1 MMANGTNQDDA
12 IIIAYRAL
20 LLHPRVFK
28 SDKLIK
34 NEMEALSMWNRA
46 ERLGLSDQDAA
57 GLIWAQ
63 VVKGLFNCTVMKD
76 SAFGTDYL
84 QKYNAWK
91 GNGLA
96 HYNLGLIYQQG
107 LGINQDF
114 QNAREQFEV
123 AAKMGHASVQVRIAS
138 LYHSGLGGFR
148 DQRKAKEYYAYAA
161 AQH

>member
-1 MMANGTNQDDA
+1 
-12 IIIAYRAL
+12 
-20 LLHPRVFK
+20 
-28 SDKLIK
+28 
-34 NEMEALSMWNRA
+34 
-46 ERLGLSDQDAA
+46 
-57 GLIWAQ
+57 
-63 VVKGLFNCTVMKD
+63 MKD

-138 LYHSGLGGFR
+138 LYHSGLGGF
-148 DQRKAKEYYAYAA
+148 
-161 AQH
+161 